1 MIQPLN
7 EQFIR
12 MQKLAGVA
20 PTNVKYNKVLEGINI
35 YSQIMGYNLLI
46 TEADGAKTKKI
57 DTETQVWF
65 QGLDAVYNALDP
77 QEKEEFEK
85 AFKEA
90 VKGIKSQ
97 NLSPEDVKQALNQ
110 NLSEAD
116 EENPNKSGYKFMAP
130 LNKFLDSTSGKIS
143 KVILA
148 LTIGAA
154 ILAPKIGNTIKA
166 LTPDQVTT
174 VSHNVDIDQIGGGD
188 DKTVSWDDAKA
199 AGANDG
205 EGNSLQDLEDE
216 KNSSTEFVKFDFGKG
231 SENGLSPE
239 GNEAID
245 DIVTQLQTLDNA
257 GGGEVTIDID
267 GEASNTG
274 DGSDIPDDGE
284 GSLADNRAET
294 VKAKI
299 QQKVDQ
305 LDLKNIKVNVTADDT
320 PDDHY
325 KTLEKTSKKDGNK
338 GAGAIVTMTGDV
350 ESTETTTTPDKF
362 DKDFNP
368 AFKRWG
374 WDFSRKK
381 STEEPTDQ
389 EKPSDEETPET
400 SPNTSDKT
408 GVVIPPLDMSDETPK
423 KASPT
428 QVTSDI
434 KNISKLN
441 RNGQLAMVLARMSPK
456 LNIFS
461 QLGKDT
467 VTSLSDNDFKKIQDS
482 NASETAKKLARLIPN
497 LRKSPDAFLKKVS
510 DLTGVELAPR
520 AKAVATKPGAGTQ
533 APTTPLTETQIYLQE
548 AAIDDLFNELGITPE
563 EIKTNRV
570 EIIAL
575 LGSMYAADGN
585 TDVSI
590 LDPSKLSKEEQKQ
603 LQSMGFASQPAGNY
617 VYMKPG
623 DTANQIRTGNFDR
636 AQTKTKTQPDVDKFG
651 TELGKRKDIQ
661 RYLQLI
667 NKKDELKELIVGV
680 IGLVDPNL
688 IKDKGKLR
696 TIMFGMRNR
705 ITEEEKDT
713 QTAIQNILRNPTLV
727 TRLKNINTA
736 EEAIQLVLREI
747 IPYLNTD
754 FKERKSDIRGAV
766 IAAANELT
774 NTETAADRSEKAA
787 QNKSAQPTNESF
799 LKMQKLAGVI
809 TESQY
814 RKILNERTEVMNKR
828 DDAEPDYQYRNI
840 VKVQQYLDSN
850 DDSEQYAQIIGFFVD
865 NNDKIEK
872 YHVRTFSTNDVNS
885 RTSLS
890 EWTPEDFKRNKAVK
904 IDDNDSEI
912 ANTIKKHPKYVKY

>member
-7 EQFIR
+7 EQFVR
-12 MQKLAGVA
+12 MQKLAGVT
-20 PTNVKYNKVLEGINI
+20 PTNIKYNKVLEGINI
-35 YSQIMGYNLLI
+35 YSQIMGYNLLL
-46 TEADGAKTKKI
+46 TEADDAKTKKL

-65 QGLDAVYNALDP
+65 QGLDAVYNALDS

-85 AFKEA
+85 AFKKAIE
-90 VKGIKSQ
+90 GIQDQ
-97 NLSPEDVKQALNQ
+97 NLSPDEVKQALNQ

-174 VSHNVDIDQIGGGD
+174 ISHNVDIDQIGGGD

-199 AGANDG
+199 VGANDG

-216 KNSSTEFVKFDFGKG
+216 KNSSTEFVKFEYGKG
-231 SENGLSPE
+231 SESGIAPE
-239 GNEAID
+239 GDKVID
-245 DIVTQLQTLDNA
+245 DIATQLQTLDNA
-257 GGGEVTIDID
+257 GGGEVTIDVD

-274 DGSDIPDDGE
+274 NGSDTPDDGE

-294 VKAKI
+294 VKTKI

-305 LDLKNIKVNVTADDT
+305 LGLKNIKVNVTADDT

-325 KTLEKTSKKDGNK
+325 KTLKKTSEKDGNK
-338 GAGAIVTMTGDV
+338 GAGTLVTVTGDV
-350 ESTETTTTPDKF
+350 ESTETTTTPDEF

-381 STEEPTDQ
+381 ENEKPTDQ
-389 EKPSDEETPET
+389 EEPSDEETPKT

-408 GVVIPPLDMSDETPK
+408 RVKLPPLDMSDTSSK
-423 KASPT
+423 KATPIKPT
-428 QVTSDI
+428 QVKQDVTSL
-434 KNISKLN
+434 SKLN
-441 RNGQLAMVLARMSPK
+441 RNGQIAMVLARMSPK
-456 LNIFS
+456 LNVFT

-497 LRKSPDAFLKKVS
+497 LRKSPDSFLKKVS

-520 AKAVATKPGAGTQ
+520 AKAVATKPGTGTQ
-533 APTTPLTETQIYLQE
+533 APITPVTEAQIYLQE
-548 AAIDDLFNELGITPE
+548 AAIDDLFNELGITPA
-563 EIKTNRV
+563 EIKANRV
-570 EIIAL
+570 AIIAL
-575 LGSMYAADGN
+575 LGSMYAAEGN
-585 TDVSI
+585 TEVSI

-603 LQSMGFASQPAGNY
+603 LQDMGFTSQAGGNY
-617 VYMKPG
+617 VYMEPG
-623 DTANQIRTGNFDR
+623 QTAQQIRTGNFDR

-727 TRLKNINTA
+727 SRLKNINTA

-774 NTETAADRSEKAA
+774 NAETAADRSEKAA

-799 LKMQKLAGVI
+799 LKMQKIAGVI
-809 TESQY
+809 TEAEYNKKKSL
-814 RKILNERTEVMNKR
+814 IENEDE
-828 DDAEPDYQYRNI
+828 D
-840 VKVQQYLDSN
+840 N
-850 DDSEQYAQIIGFFVD
+850 DPNSFDV
-865 NNDKIEK
+865 NNDWNKIKVLGVE
-872 YHVRTFSTNDVNS
+872 NDHQGTWIVFAD
-885 RTSLS
+885 
-890 EWTPEDFKRNKAVK
+890 PEDPYLKEEEYSFAIMKKY
-904 IDDNDSEI
+904 IDQV
-912 ANTIKKHPKYVKY
+912 ANGERIGVEDGSNISHYMTVQDAKNVLSNL

>member
-1 MIQPLN
+1 
-7 EQFIR
+7 
-12 MQKLAGVA
+12 
-20 PTNVKYNKVLEGINI
+20 
-35 YSQIMGYNLLI
+35 
-46 TEADGAKTKKI
+46 
-57 DTETQVWF
+57 
-65 QGLDAVYNALDP
+65 
-77 QEKEEFEK
+77 
-85 AFKEA
+85 
-90 VKGIKSQ
+90 
-97 NLSPEDVKQALNQ
+97 
-110 NLSEAD
+110 
-116 EENPNKSGYKFMAP
+116 
-130 LNKFLDSTSGKIS
+130 
-143 KVILA
+143 
-148 LTIGAA
+148 
-154 ILAPKIGNTIKA
+154 
-166 LTPDQVTT
+166 
-174 VSHNVDIDQIGGGD
+174 
-188 DKTVSWDDAKA
+188 
-199 AGANDG
+199 
-205 EGNSLQDLEDE
+205 
-216 KNSSTEFVKFDFGKG
+216 
-231 SENGLSPE
+231 
-239 GNEAID
+239 
-245 DIVTQLQTLDNA
+245 
-257 GGGEVTIDID
+257 
-267 GEASNTG
+267 
-274 DGSDIPDDGE
+274 
-284 GSLADNRAET
+284 
-294 VKAKI
+294 
-299 QQKVDQ
+299 
-305 LDLKNIKVNVTADDT
+305 
-320 PDDHY
+320 
-325 KTLEKTSKKDGNK
+325 
-338 GAGAIVTMTGDV
+338 
-350 ESTETTTTPDKF
+350 
-362 DKDFNP
+362 
-368 AFKRWG
+368 
-374 WDFSRKK
+374 
-381 STEEPTDQ
+381 
-389 EKPSDEETPET
+389 
-400 SPNTSDKT
+400 
-408 GVVIPPLDMSDETPK
+408 
-423 KASPT
+423 
-428 QVTSDI
+428 
-434 KNISKLN
+434 
-441 RNGQLAMVLARMSPK
+441 
-456 LNIFS
+456 
-461 QLGKDT
+461 LGKDT

-809 TESQY
+809 TETQY
-814 RKILNERTEVMNKR
+814 NE
-828 DDAEPDYQYRNI
+828 
-840 VKVQQYLDSN
+840 
-850 DDSEQYAQIIGFFVD
+850 
-865 NNDKIEK
+865 
-872 YHVRTFSTNDVNS
+872 
-885 RTSLS
+885 
-890 EWTPEDFKRNKAVK
+890 
-904 IDDNDSEI
+904 
-912 ANTIKKHPKYVKY
+912 KKK